1 MRGFKRLLITT
12 GIISMLAGALLHFMQ
27 PTKTESIWEE
37 IPIEE
42 TETHFQETGKT
53 ENIPVIETVQG
64 EQSSESQ
71 QCISQDSGKVK
82 LSDQECLMLM
92 KIAQAEAGNQG
103 IDGMWLVMS
112 VVMNRVGSRSFPDSI
127 EGVIFQSG
135 AFSSVSD
142 GRYDEQMILSY
153 EVNEALGMIKDGEV
167 AESIVAF
174 EVKDSDVLERWFQ
187 YAFTFRDHNFY
198 TEKEQ

>member
-1 MRGFKRLLITT
+1 MRGFKRMLTLT
-12 GIISMLAGALLHFMQ
+12 GILSVMAGTLLHFAI
-27 PTKTESIWEE
+27 PTNSDSIWEE
-37 IPIEE
+37 IPHEE
-42 TETHFQETGKT
+42 TETYIQEKRET
-53 ENIPVIETVQG
+53 EDLSVNGDVQVEEMG
-64 EQSSESQ
+64 QCPESISQSSGQVMTDAE
-71 QCISQDSGKVK
+71 KK
-82 LSDQECLMLM
+82 MLM
-92 KIAQAEAGNQG
+92 KVAQAEAGNQG

-127 EGVIFQSG
+127 EEVIFQKG

-142 GRYDEQMILSY
+142 GRYEEQVILSY
-153 EVNEALGMIKDGEV
+153 EVTEALGMILDGEV

-174 EVKDSDVLERWFQ
+174 EIKDSDVLEKWFE

>member
-1 MRGFKRLLITT
+1 
-12 GIISMLAGALLHFMQ
+12 MQ
-27 PTKTESIWEE
+27 PTKCESIWEE

-142 GRYDEQMILSY
+142 GRYEEQMILSY